1 MVARR
6 ASKTASAFSARRSI
20 KASASSAASARRS
33 IVASA
38 AGEADAK
45 SESEPHEA
53 DEVEPG
59 EPDRDRAR
67 SRPRQPPDGSSEF
80 SLDLDRDRSE
90 PELHETETTRCGV
103 SGDDWGDQLSAAAS
117 PCTESQCVGSLSF
130 QLRMGTMTKSF
141 AKTEPSPL

>member
-67 SRPRQPPDGSSEF
+67 SRPSQPPDGSESVSE
-80 SLDLDRDRSE
+80 DLDRDRSE
-90 PELHETETTRCGV
+90 PREPETETARCSV
-103 SGDDWGDQLSAAAS
+103 EGDDRADQCSALAS
-117 PCTESQCVGSLSF
+117 PWTESQCVGSL
-130 QLRMGTMTKSF
+130 L
-141 AKTEPSPL
+141 